1 MSRNSLLALGLFALL
16 LSAFAFSACNSGSST
31 DTGKPKVVATT
42 VQVGALTKAVGGD
55 AIQLKTLVGPGVD
68 PHDYDASADDI
79 RSVGDAVL
87 VLRNGIGLDAFLD
100 KAIKGS
106 GAKNVVTVTEG
117 VPLLKGAG
125 QDSKSED
132 DPHVWQDPLND
143 KIMVDNIAR
152 ALSAAIPDS
161 SAVFAANAAAY
172 NKKLDEVDAQI
183 QQLVSTLPPE
193 NRKIVT
199 DHDAFGY
206 FIARYDLQFVGTV
219 IPGITSGSEASAK
232 DIATLEDTIRRENV
246 KAIFA
251 ETSIDPRVSKQIAKD
266 TNVKIIDTLY
276 GDSLGKPGSGA
287 DTVDGMLLANANTI
301 VDALR

>member
-1 MSRNSLLALGLFALL
+1 
-16 LSAFAFSACNSGSST
+16 
-31 DTGKPKVVATT
+31 
-42 VQVGALTKAVGGD
+42 
-55 AIQLKTLVGPGVD
+55 
-68 PHDYDASADDI
+68 
-79 RSVGDAVL
+79 
-87 VLRNGIGLDAFLD
+87 
-100 KAIKGS
+100 
-106 GAKNVVTVTEG
+106 
-117 VPLLKGAG
+117 
-125 QDSKSED
+125 KSED

-266 TNVKIIDTLY
+266 TNVNIIDTLY

>member
-1 MSRNSLLALGLFALL
+1 MFRRSYLALGLFALL
-16 LSAFAFSACNSGSST
+16 LSVFTFTACSGDSSS

-68 PHDYDASADDI
+68 PHDYDASANDI
-79 RSVGDAVL
+79 RALGDAV
-87 VLRNGIGLDAFLD
+87 VTLRNGIGLDAFLD

-106 GAKNVVTVTEG
+106 GTKNVVTVTEG
-117 VPLLKGAG
+117 VPLRKGDG
-125 QDSKSED
+125 QGSKSED

-143 KIMVDNIAR
+143 KIMVDNIAS

-161 SAVFAANAAAY
+161 ATVFAANAAAY
-172 NKKLDEVDAQI
+172 NKKLDGVDAEI
-183 QQLVSTLPPE
+183 RQLVSTLPPE
-193 NRKIVT
+193 NRKMVT

-219 IPGITSGSEASAK
+219 IPGINSGTEASAK
-232 DIATLEDTIRRENV
+232 EIATLEDTIRRENV

-266 TNVKIIDTLY
+266 TNVKIVDTLY

-287 DTVDGMLLANANTI
+287 DTVDGMLLANAHTI
-301 VDALR
+301 VDALK